1 MPAGSVHTQI
11 YRLGVADVCLCVTV
25 QMHISGQM
33 LNDQQQGSD
42 GITRG
47 AGNLN
52 SYQWE
57 MGQVDI
63 MKLVSLCCLGR

>member
-1 MPAGSVHTQI
+1 MYV
-11 YRLGVADVCLCVTV
+11 LVVTV

-33 LNDQQQGSD
+33 LHDQQQGSD
-42 GITRG
+42 GSTRG

-57 MGQVDI
+57 MG
-63 MKLVSLCCLGR
+63 